1 MSFSICHVR
10 RAADAGSVRSRVAES
25 LAQRAPEN
33 TNVCRFHDAES
44 LFHAFLCVNRRRGRV
59 KREGECSTPVH
70 ATDNKRSSKTARLFF
85 CYHVEQKFMGG
96 CQRVRL
102 IWCETDYRLSELLAI
117 YFVCTA
123 YLIVIL

>member
-1 MSFSICHVR
+1 MSFSKCHVR

-44 LFHAFLCVNRRRGRV
+44 LFHASLRVNRRRGRV

-70 ATDNKRSSKTARLFF
+70 ATDNKRSVKDGAYFF
-85 CYHVEQKFMGG
+85 LLSRGAKIHGG
-96 CQRVRL
+96 VSASQTHLV
-102 IWCETDYRLSELLAI
+102 
-117 YFVCTA
+117 
-123 YLIVIL
+123 